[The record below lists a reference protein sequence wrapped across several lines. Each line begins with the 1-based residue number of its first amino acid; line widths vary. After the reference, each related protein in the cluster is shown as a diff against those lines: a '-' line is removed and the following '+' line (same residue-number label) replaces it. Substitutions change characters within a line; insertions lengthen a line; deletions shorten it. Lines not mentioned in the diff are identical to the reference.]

1 MRSSNYGKPFEEPT
15 LLRIAEAFEQATEFR
30 NRRPAMAEALAA
42 A

>member
-15 LLRIAEAFEQATEFR
+15 LLPIADAFEKATAFR
-30 NRRPAMAEALAA
+30 SRRPAMAEALAA